1 MPVNL
6 LTMGA
11 HVVKRFE
18 QFASSKKL
26 KTSIIKDIFV
36 KQMLFVNKIRL

>member
-11 HVVKRFE
+11 HVVKRCE
-18 QFASSKKL
+18 QFALSKKL